1 MKQTRPFII
10 TVLAI
15 LFSFNIVKADDSI
28 LNKVFT
34 AAEMQYLKMLE
45 NSEDLSKYPRT
56 ATATGETKYVPI
68 SDWTGGFWPG
78 SLWYVYEYTKNEQ
91 WKKAAEK
98 WTASLEKNQ
107 FNTSHH
113 DIGFMMF
120 DSYGNGYRI
129 TKNETYLPI
138 LVQSAKSLITRYSPT
153 VGSIQSW
160 NKRKSND
167 GKTDWEFPVIIDNM
181 MNLELLFFVSRYT
194 KDPVYKN
201 IAIKHAET
209 AMKNHIRPD
218 YSSYHLVNYDKST
231 GKVLHQQTV
240 QGFSDNSQWAR
251 GQGWGI
257 YGFTTVYRETKDKRF
272 LITAQKMADFFLD
285 HKNLPE
291 DKVPYWDF
299 NVGQA
304 GFNPKWPFD
313 PNKYNPIPRDAS
325 AAALTASALFELST
339 YSKKK
344 LKKKYY
350 SAAVSI
356 INALASDKYLAS
368 PGTNGNFILKHSVGH
383 MQKDSEV
390 NAPLVY
396 ADYYFLEALLRYKKL
411 SSGEKLDIL

>member
-1 MKQTRPFII
+1 MNKKLSYF
-10 TVLAI
+10 LAI
-15 LFSFNIVKADDSI
+15 IFITPFFFCFKSDGNPNTL
-28 LNKVFT
+28 LEKVFDVAKT
-34 AAEMQYLKMLE
+34 QYSKMLE
-45 NSEDLSKYPRT
+45 KSTDLSQYPRT
-56 ATATGETKYVPI
+56 TTANGETKYVPI

-78 SLWYVYEYTKNEQ
+78 SLWYVYEYTKDEQ
-91 WKKAAEK
+91 WRSAAEK

-129 TKNETYLPI
+129 TKNEAYLPV

-153 VGSIQSW
+153 VGAIQSW

-194 KDPVYKN
+194 KDPIYKD

-209 AMKNHIRPD
+209 TMKNHLRAD
-218 YSSYHLVNYDKST
+218 YSSFHLVNYDKST
-231 GKVLHQQTV
+231 GEVLHQQTV
-240 QGFSDNSQWAR
+240 QGFSDNSQWSR

-257 YGFTTVYRETKDKRF
+257 YGFTTVYRNTKDKRF
-272 LITAQKMADFFLD
+272 LVTAQKMANFFLD

-291 DKVPYWDF
+291 DKVPFWDF

-304 GFNPKWPFD
+304 GYHPKWAFD
-313 PNKYNPIPRDAS
+313 PSKNNPVSRDAS

-339 YSKKK
+339 FSSKR
-344 LKKKYY
+344 LKAKYY
-350 SAAVSI
+350 NAAVNI
-356 INALASDKYLAS
+356 INTLGGEEYLAK
-368 PGTNGNFILKHSVGH
+368 PGTNGNFILKNSVGH
-383 MQKDSEV
+383 MQKNSEV

-411 SSGEKLDIL
+411 NAGEL